1 MDHYNNDDY
10 NDDHETNYS
19 DTQDEELKEDDDAW
33 KALVAKDDPD
43 MFLSSLESKLRLP
56 YSSLD
61 VTKLLLSVEYL
72 NLAFSIFDRM
82 AKPIKLR
89 LLVSLYGIDYDDDDD
104 DSFKRKAVLR
114 ILDLACQSHQD
125 EWVRMLA
132 GIIQTKLFQIESSTE
147 FTKKVNDTC
156 SKIFQPILQHINNDT
171 DEKMDK
177 SLFAP
182 HYLSL
187 ISSKNVAKNTT
198 INPHFQVNQEAT
210 VFQVDTK
217 LEAKLAMEE
226 KKELENQRRL
236 QKIRLAKQQQQ
247 QQKRSASGL
256 TVPTKSSKVAAVT
269 AKNSQVA
276 ALLLRSKQKTNART
290 TPGVGRGTLRSTTAT
305 SIKKGNVSLTGL
317 GRGSAASR
325 MGGRSLGVSVYPTTD
340 IYSTFSFFLK
350 NYE

>member
-1 MDHYNNDDY
+1 MDHYNEDSN
-10 NDDHETNYS
+10 DHEMNYS
-19 DTQDEELKEDDDAW
+19 DTQYEEVKDDDAW
-33 KALVAKDDPD
+33 KDLVAKDDPD

-61 VTKLLLSVEYL
+61 VTKLLTSVEYL

-89 LLVSLYGIDYDDDDD
+89 LLVSLYGIDYDDDNDN
-104 DSFKRKAVLR
+104 SFKRKAVLR

-125 EWVRMLA
+125 EWVRFLA
-132 GIIQTKLFQIESSTE
+132 GIIQTKLFQIDSSAE
-147 FTKKVNDTC
+147 FTKKVNETC
-156 SKIFQPILQHINNDT
+156 SKIFQPILQHINKNDT
-171 DEKMDK
+171 TTVHEKMEK
-177 SLFAP
+177 ALFAP

-187 ISSKNVAKNTT
+187 LPTQNPAAAS
-198 INPHFQVNQEAT
+198 NPHFRINQEAT

-217 LEAKLAMEE
+217 LEAKLALEE

-256 TVPTKSSKVAAVT
+256 TATNKSSKLSAASV
-269 AKNSQVA
+269 KNSQVA

-290 TPGVGRGTLRSTTAT
+290 TPGVGRGTLRSTTANPG
-305 SIKKGNVSLTGL
+305 KRGNVSLSGL

-325 MGGRSLGVSVYPTTD
+325 MGGRSLGVSAHHY
-340 IYSTFSFFLK
+340 IYIFYTQ
-350 NYE
+350 